1 MSDYQQAVL
10 ISSIRGWNTWEIA
23 NQIDQAFQ
31 WGNQDHVEKRD
42 LGDPGK

>member
-10 ISSIRGWNTWEIA
+10 ISSSWALNTWEIA

-31 WGNQDHVEKRD
+31 WGHQDHVDKRD
-42 LGDPGK
+42 LGDHG